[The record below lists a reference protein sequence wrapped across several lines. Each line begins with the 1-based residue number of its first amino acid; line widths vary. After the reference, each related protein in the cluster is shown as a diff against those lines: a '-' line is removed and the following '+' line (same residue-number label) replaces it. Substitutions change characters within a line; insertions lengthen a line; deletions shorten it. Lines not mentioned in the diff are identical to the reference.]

1 MYQLVVLV
9 HPFRAI
15 LTAEEKL
22 NKEEG
27 QAMLLGRNK
36 IMLHY
41 TLGTNEL
48 ERDFQRTWESWGT
61 PRWL

>member
-9 HPFRAI
+9 HPFREI

-36 IMLHY
+36 VMLLY
-41 TLGTNEL
+41 TLGTNEP
-48 ERDFQRTWESWGT
+48 EGDFQRTWESWGT
-61 PRWL
+61 LR